1 MSTTIELR
9 VDIYI
14 ISQGTYLEIRKSVNQ
29 LKLIIS
35 ELCEL
40 CLQSF
45 ASLLSASCT
54 LNYS

>member
-45 ASLLSASCT
+45 ASLVSASCT